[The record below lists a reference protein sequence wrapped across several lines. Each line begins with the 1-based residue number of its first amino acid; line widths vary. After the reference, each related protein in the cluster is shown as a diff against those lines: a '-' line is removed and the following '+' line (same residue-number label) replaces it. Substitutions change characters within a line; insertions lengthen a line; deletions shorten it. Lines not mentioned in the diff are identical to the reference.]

1 MENPAVPPPRT
12 HILLIFIHLL
22 KIINYI
28 KEIRVCQGIL
38 LYLNICLSIFAA
50 YIHIGLVSQIM
61 KRFLPLAMLLMTGA
75 LVAPS
80 AKADITSRM
89 TSSVQLTVNSAAT
102 QMNRIGS
109 SFSITGNNVDTTDGT
124 TANTVS
130 AGTIAS
136 GVYSPGT
143 IAAVQDDPGESFSFT
158 QAFTQCDAIDT
169 TGPDI
174 GDVSAYG
181 DQLSTAAGTAGSLAG
196 TVTSQGALTVTAG
209 GAGTTATGQFVT
221 ELSIN

>member
-1 MENPAVPPPRT
+1 
-12 HILLIFIHLL
+12 
-22 KIINYI
+22 
-28 KEIRVCQGIL
+28 
-38 LYLNICLSIFAA
+38 
-50 YIHIGLVSQIM
+50 M

-89 TSSVQLTVNSAAT
+89 TSSVQLTVNAAAT
-102 QMNRIGS
+102 QMQRIGS

-143 IAAVQDDPGESFSFT
+143 IAATQDDPGESFSFT
-158 QAFTQCDAIDT
+158 QAFTQADAIDT

-181 DQLSTAAGTAGSLAG
+181 DQLSTAAG

>member
-1 MENPAVPPPRT
+1 MSRSMKK
-12 HILLIFIHLL
+12 LLP
-22 KIINYI
+22 II
-28 KEIRVCQGIL
+28 
-38 LYLNICLSIFAA
+38 
-50 YIHIGLVSQIM
+50 
-61 KRFLPLAMLLMTGA
+61 MLLG
-75 LVAPS
+75 LAPM
-80 AKADITSRM
+80 AARADITSRM
-89 TSSVQLTVNSAAT
+89 PSSVQLTVNAAAT

-109 SFSITGNNVDTTDGT
+109 SFSISGNNVDTTDGT
-124 TANTVS
+124 TANTIS

-158 QAFTQCDAIDT
+158 QAFTQADAIDT

-174 GDVSAYG
+174 GDISAYG

-209 GAGTTATGQFVT
+209 
-221 ELSIN
+221 

>member
-1 MENPAVPPPRT
+1 
-12 HILLIFIHLL
+12 
-22 KIINYI
+22 
-28 KEIRVCQGIL
+28 
-38 LYLNICLSIFAA
+38 
-50 YIHIGLVSQIM
+50 M
-61 KRFLPLAMLLMTGA
+61 KRILPFIMLMMAATPMA
-75 LVAPS
+75 AR
-80 AKADITSRM
+80 ADITSRM
-89 TSSVQLTVNSAAT
+89 TSSVQLTVNAAAT
-102 QMNRIGS
+102 QMERIGS

-130 AGTIAS
+130 AGTVSS
-136 GVYSPGT
+136 GIYSPGT

-158 QAFTQCDAIDT
+158 QAYTQGDAIDT

-221 ELSIN
+221 ELAIN

>member
-1 MENPAVPPPRT
+1 LSLFFDKTNLFST
-12 HILLIFIHLL
+12 HYFVFNNTLVLANISSYFI
-22 KIINYI
+22 KYFCCIY
-28 KEIRVCQGIL
+28 K
-38 LYLNICLSIFAA
+38 
-50 YIHIGLVSQIM
+50 IGLMSQRM
-61 KRFLPLAMLLMTGA
+61 KRFLPIVMLLMTGA

-109 SFSITGNNVDTTDGT
+109 SFSISGNNVDTTDGT
-124 TANTVS
+124 TANTIS
-130 AGTIAS
+130 AGTISS
-136 GVYSPGT
+136 GVYAPGT

-158 QAFTQCDAIDT
+158 QAYTQADAIDT

-209 GAGTTATGQFVT
+209 GAGTSATGQFVT
-221 ELSIN
+221 ELQIN